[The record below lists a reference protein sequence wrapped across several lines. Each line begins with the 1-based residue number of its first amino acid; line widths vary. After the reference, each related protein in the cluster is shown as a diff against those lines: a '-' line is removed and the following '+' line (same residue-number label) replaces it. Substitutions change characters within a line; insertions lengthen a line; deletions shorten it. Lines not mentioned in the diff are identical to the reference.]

1 MQSKPAKSGKVSNM
15 KRFGKGGFE
24 FLTNWVELLF
34 FGLLVLGFAAGKLI
48 IDLSFSYLLVA
59 AAGLI
64 AGRLSYVKRENDPL
78 PFKAISLAFL
88 IGYLFGHRAGNGVV
102 ITLLFVAAVVTSY
115 KAHQSFD
122 FLA

>member
-1 MQSKPAKSGKVSNM
+1 M
-15 KRFGKGGFE
+15 KIWGKGGFE
-24 FLTNWVELLF
+24 FLTNWVELSF
-34 FGLLVLGFAAGKLI
+34 LGMLAVGFVVGKLV
-48 IDLSFSYLLVA
+48 IDVGFSYLLLA

-88 IGYLFGHRAGNGVV
+88 VGYLFGHRTGNGFV
-102 ITLLFVAAVVTSY
+102 ITILFIAMAVVSY
-115 KAHQSFD
+115 KAHKSFD

>member
-1 MQSKPAKSGKVSNM
+1 MTAEVDKVLNM
-15 KRFGKGGFE
+15 KWLGKRGFE
-24 FLTNWVELLF
+24 FLTNWVELSF
-34 FGLLVLGFAAGKLI
+34 LGMLAAGFVAGKLV
-48 IDLSFSYLLVA
+48 IDVTFSYLLVA

-88 IGYLFGHRAGNGVV
+88 IGYLFGHRAGAGIIIVL
-102 ITLLFVAAVVTSY
+102 IFVAVAFASY
-115 KAHQSFD
+115 KAHQHID

>member
-1 MQSKPAKSGKVSNM
+1 M
-15 KRFGKGGFE
+15 KMWGNGGFE
-24 FLTNWVELLF
+24 FLTNWVELSFL
-34 FGLLVLGFAAGKLI
+34 GLLFLGFAAGKLI
-48 IDLSFSYLLVA
+48 IDVTFSYLLIA

-88 IGYLFGHRAGNGVV
+88 VGYLFGHRTGNWLV
-102 ITLLFVAAVVTSY
+102 IMLIFAAAAVVSY
-115 KAHQSFD
+115 KAHQGFD

>member
-1 MQSKPAKSGKVSNM
+1 MERWGK
-15 KRFGKGGFE
+15 RGFE
-24 FLTNWVELLF
+24 FLTNWVELSF
-34 FGLLVLGFAAGKLI
+34 FGLLILGFVAGKAV
-48 IDLSFSYLLVA
+48 IDLSFSYILLA

-88 IGYLFGHRAGNGVV
+88 IGYLFGHRIGNGVV
-102 ITLLFVAAVVTSY
+102 IALIFVAAAAISY

>member
-1 MQSKPAKSGKVSNM
+1 MKIRGK
-15 KRFGKGGFE
+15 RGFE
-24 FLTNWVELLF
+24 FLTNWVELSFL
-34 FGLLVLGFAAGKLI
+34 GLLATGFFAGKLI
-48 IDLSFSYLLVA
+48 IDMTFSYLLMA
-59 AAGLI
+59 AIGLI

-88 IGYLFGHRAGNGVV
+88 IGYLFGHSVGNGVV
-102 ITLLFVAAVVTSY
+102 ITLIFAAAAVVSY

>member
-1 MQSKPAKSGKVSNM
+1 M
-15 KRFGKGGFE
+15 KQLGKGGFE
-24 FLTNWVELLF
+24 FLTNWVELSFL
-34 FGLLVLGFAAGKLI
+34 GMIALGFVAGKLV
-48 IDLSFSYLLVA
+48 IDLMFSYLLVA

-64 AGRLSYVKRENDPL
+64 AGRLGYVKRENDPL

-88 IGYLFGHRAGNGVV
+88 VGYLFGHRTGNWLV
-102 ITLLFVAAVVTSY
+102 IILIFAAATVISY

>member
-1 MQSKPAKSGKVSNM
+1 M
-15 KRFGKGGFE
+15 KRWRKRGFE
-24 FLTNWVELLF
+24 FLTNWVELSFL
-34 FGLLVLGFAAGKLI
+34 GLLALGFIAGKLI
-48 IDLSFSYLLVA
+48 IDLTFSYLVVA
-59 AAGLI
+59 VAGLI

-88 IGYLFGHRAGNGVV
+88 IGYLFGHRIGNGVV
-102 ITLLFVAAVVTSY
+102 ITLILLAAAVISY